1 MFPSFLMFPYVTTW
15 SKTLSPLYIYIM
27 CMLMPQ
33 MLTPLHG
40 FWLHVAKTNN
50 QLVHEV
56 AVHNWGRRG
65 RRWFPYKN
73 NLHHPWSILTP
84 TSPWSKVLEE
94 IIQNGNFQ
102 LNPPP
107 LRLPTPWP
115 NYIELWTPFLGA
127 QRWALSSIW
136 NVHASIYTNMC
147 HHVASANRLS
157 LYPRKLSWIKIVS
170 QKLITLYMYSYSNNN
185 KMTIHIFGYCGSK
198 YLK

>member
-1 MFPSFLMFPYVTTW
+1 MFPSFFMFPYVTTW

-27 CMLMPQ
+27 CTLMPQ
-33 MLTPLHG
+33 VLTPLHG
-40 FWLHVAKTNN
+40 LWLHVAKTNN

-84 TSPWSKVLEE
+84 TSPWSKFLEE

-107 LRLPTPWP
+107 FEIT
-115 NYIELWTPFLGA
+115 YSMA
-127 QRWALSSIW
+127 QLHRTLDTI
-136 NVHASIYTNMC
+136 
-147 HHVASANRLS
+147 
-157 LYPRKLSWIKIVS
+157 SWRP
-170 QKLITLYMYSYSNNN
+170 
-185 KMTIHIFGYCGSK
+185 KMGPLF
-198 YLK
+198 YLECSCKHLH